1 VATDAKL
8 VHDAS
13 LVVEVLSDSTGEIDR
28 REKLV
33 AYRKLQGL
41 RAYWVVSQDEQR
53 VEVHDRDDDGRL
65 RAIAYTRGDA
75 IPAGWLGGEPVA
87 VGLLYAGT
95 DIA

>member
-33 AYRKLQGL
+33 ACRKLQGL

-53 VEVHDRDDDGRL
+53 VEVHDRDDDGWL
-65 RAIAYTRGDA
+65 RAVAYTRGDT
-75 IPAGWLGGEPVA
+75 IPAGWLGGEPIA